1 MAEEEE
7 EVDDI
12 DKVAE
17 DEETEAND
25 IDEDVV
31 EEVVNISV
39 MDKLYW

>member
-17 DEETEAND
+17 DRETEAND

>member
-12 DKVAE
+12 DKVEE